1 MKKKDNQQ
9 AVGDVVRKM
18 VEYYGLGSRLDEI
31 NIGHLWDKHMGQMIA
46 RHTNNIYL
54 HDRTLVIE
62 LDSAALRSELS
73 YGKAKI
79 MKLMNEGLGK
89 NLIEEVIVK

>member
-1 MKKKDNQQ
+1 MRKKDNQK
-9 AVGDVVRKM
+9 AIGDVVRQM
-18 VEYYGLGSRLDEI
+18 VEYYGLGSKLDEI

-54 HDRTLVIE
+54 YERTLIIE

-73 YGKAKI
+73 YGKSKI
-79 MKLMNEGLGK
+79 KKIMNEGLGK